1 MNLIDRVILEWS
13 YRTKKGYPN
22 INNREDMRIF
32 ESLFGFDLSEAKKPI
47 EYLSPE
53 AQKLGRELIKK
64 LGLKDDEIKAH
75 AKNRIIVYTD
85 RPRQEVFNSLKDLG
99 YEKDLIKGSSA
110 GGFKT
115 PEGIEIIH
123 KAQTSV
129 GDAGLENEDIVVNKV
144 KERVELEGE
153 ITVVFKGSNK
163 SLQYKG
169 VNGAAGVG
177 RESGGNKKADVK
189 LLTSGGEKGISIKKD
204 GPFRWSSAM
213 KTHGNIFHKIM
224 GDAYEGKR
232 DDLKL
237 VPDKENPR
245 LLIMMNPKNNIP
257 YGRIHVMNAPGLD
270 FESMAFGSDNASVV
284 QRTFEDDDFKFENG
298 VLTITA
304 TKVYNQASDFDD
316 EDQPIIQF
324 ERNASKATQTDGY
337 TGRGITIR
345 TVPVSVK
352 NKVTSRA
359 NYLSIDYN
367 DLDI

>member
-13 YRTKKGYPN
+13 YRTKKGYPD
-22 INNREDMRIF
+22 INNEEDMRLF
-32 ESLFGFDLSEAKKPI
+32 EAMFGFNLAEAKKPI

-53 AQKLGRELIKK
+53 AQKLGRELIQK

-85 RPRQEVFNSLKDLG
+85 RPRQEVFNSLRDLG
-99 YEKDLIKGSSA
+99 YEKDLIRGSSA

-129 GDAGLENEDIVVNKV
+129 GDAGLDNEDIVVNKI
-144 KERVELEGE
+144 KERVELEGI
-153 ITVVFKGSNK
+153 ITVVFKGNNK
-163 SLQYKG
+163 SLTFKG
-169 VNGAAGVG
+169 VKGAAGVG

-189 LLTSGGEKGISIKKD
+189 LLTKEGEKGISIKKD

-213 KTHGNIFHKIM
+213 KTHGYIFHKIM
-224 GDAYEGKR
+224 GDAYNNKR
-232 DDLKL
+232 EDLKL
-237 VPDKENPR
+237 VPDKENR
-245 LLIMMNPKNNIP
+245 RVLIMMNPKTNTP

-270 FESMAFGSDNASVV
+270 FQTMAFGSDNASVV
-284 QRTFEDDDFKFENG
+284 QRSFEDDDFKFENG

-304 TKVYNQASDFDD
+304 TKVYNKVSDFEED
-316 EDQPIIQF
+316 DQPIIQF

-345 TVPVSVK
+345 TVPISVRYK
-352 NKVTSRA
+352 ITSRA
-359 NYLSIDYN
+359 NYLSIDFN

>member
-1 MNLIDRVILEWS
+1 MNLIDKIILEWS
-13 YRTKKGYPN
+13 YRTEKGYPD
-22 INNREDMRIF
+22 INNEDDMKIF
-32 ESLFGFDLSEAKKPI
+32 ESLFGFDLSEVKKPI

-53 AQKLGRELIKK
+53 AQKLGKELIKK
-64 LGLKDDEIKAH
+64 LGLEDDEIKAH

-129 GDAGLENEDIVVNKV
+129 GDAGLDNEDIVVRKI
-144 KERVELEGE
+144 KERAELEGQM
-153 ITVVFKGSNK
+153 TVTFKGSNK
-163 SLQYKG
+163 SLEYKG
-169 VNGAAGVG
+169 VTGALGVG
-177 RESGGNKKADVK
+177 RESGGNKKADIK
-189 LLTSGGEKGISIKKD
+189 LVTSTGDKGISIKKD

-237 VPDKENPR
+237 IPDKENPR
-245 LLIMMNPKNNIP
+245 VLIMMNPKNNLP
-257 YGRIHVMNAPGLD
+257 YGRIHVINAPGLD
-270 FESMAFGSDNASVV
+270 FETMAFGSDKVSVV
-284 QRTFEDDDFKFENG
+284 QRTFEDDDFNFENG

-304 TKVYNQASDFDD
+304 TKVYDKVDDFDD
-316 EDQPIIQF
+316 DDQPIIQF
-324 ERNASKATQTDGY
+324 ERNASKATKTDGY

-352 NKVTSRA
+352 KKITSRA
-359 NYLSIDYN
+359 NYLTIDYN
-367 DLDI
+367 DLDL